1 MWVICAIL
9 AIVAFFFL
17 FLWHLISNKFEFHNF
32 YYCFFNLFRFF
43 ITIMTILY
51 LLQGIYYLNRLF
63 RKDSKEFQLNFHESY
78 ILFYIFLSLD
88 LFISSLITLLNIYY
102 YVMKIFILKI
112 KRKHINQ
119 EFIENIKDEINL
131 KPHPFSSSIDLT
143 SDEYIKN
150 NKFIGDQINQIK
162 YVISS
167 PEYIKKI
174 HHFKYDSNESNSKIK
189 NQILNFAFGNDK
201 KKDNL
206 LQETKKNVDITSSQ
220 LKKSSL
226 EDKNDIE
233 ITTQT
238 NTK

>member
-1 MWVICAIL
+1 
-9 AIVAFFFL
+9 
-17 FLWHLISNKFEFHNF
+17 
-32 YYCFFNLFRFF
+32 
-43 ITIMTILY
+43 MTILY

-112 KRKHINQ
+112 KRIHINQ

-150 NKFIGDQINQIK
+150 NKFIGDHINQIK

-167 PEYIKKI
+167 PEYIKKSI
-174 HHFKYDSNESNSKIK
+174 
-189 NQILNFAFGNDK
+189 ILNMIQMKAIQK
-201 KKDNL
+201 
-206 LQETKKNVDITSSQ
+206 
-220 LKKSSL
+220 
-226 EDKNDIE
+226 
-233 ITTQT
+233 
-238 NTK
+238 